1 MASVQIENLAE
12 LKETHREWIEQA
24 LKNSKVVRE
33 SKWTQSIAVG
43 NKSFLEQIKAR
54 LENSGNV
61 VD

>member
-54 LENSGNV
+54 LENLGNV

>member
-1 MASVQIENLAE
+1 

-33 SKWTQSIAVG
+33 SKWTQSIAAG

-54 LENSGNV
+54 LENLGNV